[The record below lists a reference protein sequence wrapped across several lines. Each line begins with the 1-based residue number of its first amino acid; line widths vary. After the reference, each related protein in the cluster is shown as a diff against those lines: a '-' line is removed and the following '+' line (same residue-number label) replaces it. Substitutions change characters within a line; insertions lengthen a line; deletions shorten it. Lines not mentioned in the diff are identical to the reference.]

1 MSWFLMLAGLML
13 MICRESGALS
23 SDWKTI
29 FLGISFA
36 LINIAFSIT
45 CNIHGRMVT
54 EPSQITRYLTCS
66 LVFGDQFS
74 PGQKHAMNTLPY
86 EHVLRNTLF

>member
-23 SDWKTI
+23 SNWKTI

-45 CNIHGRMVT
+45 CNNIYKNEAR
-54 EPSQITRYLTCS
+54 I
-66 LVFGDQFS
+66 
-74 PGQKHAMNTLPY
+74 MNLEEEIAKLKEY
-86 EHVLRNTLF
+86 IKNKEK

>member
-23 SDWKTI
+23 SNWKTI

-45 CNIHGRMVT
+45 CNNIYKNEAR
-54 EPSQITRYLTCS
+54 I
-66 LVFGDQFS
+66 
-74 PGQKHAMNTLPY
+74 MNLEEEIAKLKEY
-86 EHVLRNTLF
+86 SKNKEK

>member
-45 CNIHGRMVT
+45 CNNIYKNEARIVNL
-54 EPSQITRYLTCS
+54 EEEIAKLK
-66 LVFGDQFS
+66 GDS
-74 PGQKHAMNTLPY
+74 KNK
-86 EHVLRNTLF
+86 EK

>member
-45 CNIHGRMVT
+45 CNNIYKN
-54 EPSQITRYLTCS
+54 ETRI
-66 LVFGDQFS
+66 
-74 PGQKHAMNTLPY
+74 MNLEEEVVKLK
-86 EHVLRNTLF
+86 EHSKKEK

>member
-29 FLGISFA
+29 FLGIGSA
-36 LINIAFSIT
+36 LINIAFSIA
-45 CNIHGRMVT
+45 CNNIYKNEARIVNL
-54 EPSQITRYLTCS
+54 EEEIAKLKEYS
-66 LVFGDQFS
+66 
-74 PGQKHAMNTLPY
+74 KNK
-86 EHVLRNTLF
+86 EK

>member
-45 CNIHGRMVT
+45 CNNIYKNEVRIVNL
-54 EPSQITRYLTCS
+54 EEELAKLKEYI
-66 LVFGDQFS
+66 
-74 PGQKHAMNTLPY
+74 KNK
-86 EHVLRNTLF
+86 EK

>member
-45 CNIHGRMVT
+45 CNNIYKNEARIVNLEEEIET
-54 EPSQITRYLTCS
+54 LK
-66 LVFGDQFS
+66 GDS
-74 PGQKHAMNTLPY
+74 KNK
-86 EHVLRNTLF
+86 EK

>member
-29 FLGISFA
+29 FLGIGFA
-36 LINIAFSIT
+36 LINIAFSIE
-45 CNIHGRMVT
+45 CNNIYKNEARIVNL
-54 EPSQITRYLTCS
+54 EEEIAKLKVDS
-66 LVFGDQFS
+66 
-74 PGQKHAMNTLPY
+74 KNK
-86 EHVLRNTLF
+86 EK

>member
-23 SDWKTI
+23 SNWKTI

-45 CNIHGRMVT
+45 CDNIYKNEARIVNL
-54 EPSQITRYLTCS
+54 EEEIAKLKEYS
-66 LVFGDQFS
+66 
-74 PGQKHAMNTLPY
+74 KNK
-86 EHVLRNTLF
+86 EK